1 MSAGWESIVVEAAG
15 KPEGS
20 EAKLNLGDAERTK
33 ATACGG
39 WSMGGA
45 VRRMAPVIDVYGPWQ
60 GREGV
65 ALSKRVD
72 MRGSAWW
79 LRFESAVHLRCRGNK
94 KAPIIR

>member
-20 EAKLNLGDAERTK
+20 EAKLNLGDAERRK

-45 VRRMAPVIDVYGPWQ
+45 GSRLAPVIDVYGAWQ

-79 LRFESAVHLRCRGNK
+79 LRFESPFYLRCRGNK